1 MSANHYFI
9 TLHSTKPKL
18 TLMKKVLFTYLA
30 MAICVSSLASTNVVQ
45 WQNDDET
52 RGEPKPN
59 IQTPTI
65 TFDESSV
72 YLRTDSGAVA
82 ANITI
87 TGTGGTIMYSGE
99 TVLTPGVQAI
109 SVPDTD
115 GEEKYMI
122 EITTDRRRLYGYFM

>member
-1 MSANHYFI
+1 MPM
-9 TLHSTKPKL
+9 KKL
-18 TLMKKVLFTYLA
+18 TTTCLA
-30 MAICVSSLASTNVVQ
+30 TLISMASLADSGVVTLQ
-45 WQNDDET
+45 TDDKNF
-52 RGEPKPN
+52 RGHKEKKEGRIPDVP
-59 IQTPTI
+59 
-65 TFDESSV
+65 FDDNSV

>member
-1 MSANHYFI
+1 
-9 TLHSTKPKL
+9 
-18 TLMKKVLFTYLA
+18 MKKTLFTYLA
-30 MAICVSSLASTNVVQ
+30 MAISVSSIASTNVVQ
-45 WQNDDET
+45 LQNDDET

-59 IQTPTI
+59 IHTPTI

-87 TGTGGTIMYSGE
+87 TGTGGTVMYCG
-99 TVLTPGVQAI
+99 TTMLTPGVQALN
-109 SVPDTD
+109 VPDTD

>member
-1 MSANHYFI
+1 M
-9 TLHSTKPKL
+9 
-18 TLMKKVLFTYLA
+18 
-30 MAICVSSLASTNVVQ
+30 
-45 WQNDDET
+45 
-52 RGEPKPN
+52 
-59 IQTPTI
+59 
-65 TFDESSV
+65 
-72 YLRTDSGAVA
+72 A